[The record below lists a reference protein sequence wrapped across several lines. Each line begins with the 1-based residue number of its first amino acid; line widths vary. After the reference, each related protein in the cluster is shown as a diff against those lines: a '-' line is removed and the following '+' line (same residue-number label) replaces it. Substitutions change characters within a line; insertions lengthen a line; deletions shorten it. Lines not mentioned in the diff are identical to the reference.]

1 MDMNRNIHRIVRPSA
16 GIAILLL
23 ATLAAGCGKGRSRM
37 PVPAPAPAHTQLEGL
52 ASWYGQEYHGRLT
65 ASGEPFDMHDYTA
78 AHRTLPFGT
87 IVRVENLRNHRK
99 VVVRIN
105 DRGPHVPGRIID
117 LSWQAA
123 KKLDMLQD
131 GVVPVRLSI
140 LNP

>member
-1 MDMNRNIHRIVRPSA
+1 MDMNRNIHRILRPSA
-16 GIAILLL
+16 GIVIILI

-37 PVPAPAPAHTQLEGL
+37 PVPAPAPAHIQLEGL

-123 KKLDMLQD
+123 KKLDMLRD